1 MKKAFALLLT
11 IVLIISSIG
20 TLTSCGKTQTSA
32 VDKLS
37 AEEYEIFLIVT
48 ENLYR
53 FKDPGSVIIGLAY
66 KAVDGCAVLYIN
78 ANDSLGIQ
86 RGEFYCVFIED
97 YFYTLE
103 YDHST
108 KKFAKGTMIST
119 DDASYAIAQ
128 ATREDRQKFMSIIN
142 GLSDSPHYSE
152 SALGD
157 ALIEYRIEQG
167 IE

>member
-20 TLTSCGKTQTSA
+20 TLTSCGKTHA

-37 AEEYEIFLIVT
+37 AEEYEIFLIV
-48 ENLYR
+48 
-53 FKDPGSVIIGLAY
+53 KDPGSVIIGLAY

-128 ATREDRQKFMSIIN
+128 ATSEDRQKFMSIIN

-157 ALIEYRIEQG
+157 ALIEYKIEQG